1 MFSKTQR
8 GVYPYFITA
17 IGSSTGGLKIFRH
30 LITNYASHLFYYCI
44 IVAQY
49 RSEKQKSMLAQ
60 LLAKE
65 TWMQVIEAQQRF
77 ELRADFCF
85 QKPAG
90 LTQNF
95 QVIERVVQTWASNK
109 KNG

>member
-1 MFSKTQR
+1 
-8 GVYPYFITA
+8 
-17 IGSSTGGLKIFRH
+17 
-30 LITNYASHLFYYCI
+30 
-44 IVAQY
+44 
-49 RSEKQKSMLAQ
+49 MLAL

-65 TWMQVIEAQQRF
+65 TWMQVIEAQQSF

-95 QVIERVVQTWASNK
+95 QVIERRCIICLRKIRNLTKRK
-109 KNG
+109 KQ